1 MKTHKD
7 AHRRSIAKAI
17 SWRVIATATTVMIVF
32 FLTRFLR
39 LELSASLKLSGI
51 AGVADVIL
59 KLSLYYAHERIW
71 GLSGFGRKEHPLS
84 SLPLERPLEEKDMK
98 EVENKLK
105 ELGYMSED

>member
-1 MKTHKD
+1 
-7 AHRRSIAKAI
+7 
-17 SWRVIATATTVMIVF
+17 MIVF